1 MQEGICK
8 YTSRACM
15 GEKLKSP
22 QACIEGQGQKVQ
34 ILLFSDRNQ
43 FLQGVKG
50 YAAQD
55 RPQKQT
61 LVQVTIEK
69 DWQIAFS
76 NIMIDKPDK

>member
-1 MQEGICK
+1 MQDGICK
-8 YTSRACM
+8 YTSRVWM
-15 GEKLKSP
+15 SEKLKSS
-22 QACIEGQGQKVQ
+22 QACTEGQEQKLQ

-50 YAAQD
+50 YSAQD

-69 DWQIAFS
+69 DCRIGFT